1 MLEAQQLQLR
11 SLPAGRQAAQWASCH
26 GQGCGWPVAEPR
38 TMEALSRPRM
48 SVPSPCTDLLGV
60 LWVQDPQAGPVG
72 GSHPKG
78 ATGQRIPLGPWRQGL
93 VGAVARKPEPAQ
105 PPEQPL
111 PFFLPFFLLLFL
123 LQVPPYSCLQHI
135 NPFVSSKPVQAGG
148 PRLQGQ
154 VKNC

>member
-72 GSHPKG
+72 GRHPKG

-123 LQVPPYSCLQHI
+123 LQVPPT
-135 NPFVSSKPVQAGG
+135 PASSTLTPLSPASQFRQEAPGY
-148 PRLQGQ
+148 RAR
-154 VKNC
+154 